1 MDDDDGTIEELL
13 GTGLK
18 YALAPQQIDM
28 ACKFFKAARSKVQEG
43 KRDNKLAL
51 IVVNCDYGKS
61 KLEDLEGPHDDL
73 KLAVKLFTEKGY
85 RIHVI
90 KDSDKINTDVLDW
103 IEDNQLEET
112 TEIFQLFYSGH
123 GVHKSTAEKGMLY
136 SGDNK
141 KADYRQEGEH
151 GDCLVN
157 CDGTLCEEL
166 LLSYQISDVFKKET
180 ELSFFYDMCR
190 RD

>member
-1 MDDDDGTIEELL
+1 
-13 GTGLK
+13 
-18 YALAPQQIDM
+18 M
-28 ACKFFKAARSKVQEG
+28 AMARKLFKTARSKVQEG

-61 KLEDLEGPHDDL
+61 ELKDLVGPHADR
-73 KLAVKLFTEKGY
+73 KLAEKLFTEKGY
-85 RIHVI
+85 RTHVI
-90 KDSDKINTDVLDW
+90 EDSEKINEDVLDW
-103 IEDNQLEET
+103 IEDNQLEKT

-123 GVHKSTAEKGMLY
+123 GVHKSTAEKGMFY
-136 SGDNK
+136 TGNNE

-166 LLSYQISDVFKKET
+166 LLSYQISELFKKGT